1 MKEQTQVNKLEYLCL
16 NSTDKLAKEW
26 FMYGNK
32 NSKRFEIS
40 AEKNIISDYVLLLS
54 VLNVFTVGIEEYYPN
69 CNNLND
75 AKSLQVLCHYWNI
88 TLRLQ
93 VANQ

>member
-1 MKEQTQVNKLEYLCL
+1 MLEQYRQTSQRMIHVRKQE
-16 NSTDKLAKEW
+16 
-26 FMYGNK
+26 F
-32 NSKRFEIS
+32 KRFEIS

-75 AKSLQVLCHYWNI
+75 AKSLQVLYHYWNI